1 MEKVEEHWRAIRK
14 NHNQQIFYLVFD
26 FQEIY
31 NNYYKKE
38 SQYMVNGIILEQDHE
53 RASVVYAVH
62 DGEDHERKMLPM
74 YVRFIRSNKKG
85 DVINNITIYD
95 Y

>member
-1 MEKVEEHWRAIRK
+1 MTERWKKLKNIGELFRK

-53 RASVVYAVH
+53 RASVV
-62 DGEDHERKMLPM
+62 
-74 YVRFIRSNKKG
+74 
-85 DVINNITIYD
+85 
-95 Y
+95 